1 LDLTTAKILRLNATL
16 FPVSEVEWKKYNEFG
31 LQPLLTESKGP
42 EILNVAGDCSALLV
56 VSESLDA
63 EVLNGLHHCKVISR
77 LGTGTDKIDVAQ
89 ATKLGILVTNI
100 PDFCVEEQA
109 DHTMSL
115 LLGLVRK
122 IPKMQMAMA
131 CGKWRES
138 RLLSSTNPRL
148 QDRVLGLIGFGG
160 SAKAVARRAQGF
172 GLRVIAC
179 RRQNG
184 FSFPDAQLLGVE
196 ILSLDE
202 VLQQSDFLSLHLPL
216 NHETA
221 QLLNRNRLEQ
231 MKQGSLLI
239 NTSRGGL
246 VDELALVDLLREGHL
261 VGAGL
266 DTFSGI
272 NVHSSEEAPPEHPLL
287 ELENVILTP
296 HVAAYSEEAM
306 RDVAVGGVEN
316 VVSVLKGKL
325 PPLERIVNPSV
336 LDRNPR
342 LYH

>member
-1 LDLTTAKILRLNATL
+1 LDISTARIIRLNATL
-16 FPVSEVEWKKYNEFG
+16 FPVSDVEWEKYHQFG
-31 LQPLLTESKGP
+31 LKPLLTESKGLD
-42 EILNVAGDCSALLV
+42 ILKAAGDCSALLV

-63 EVLNGLHHCKVISR
+63 EVLRGLQDCKVISR
-77 LGTGTDKIDVAQ
+77 LGTGTDKIDVAT
-89 ATKLGILVTNI
+89 ATELGILVTNI

-109 DHTMSL
+109 DHTMAM

-122 IPKMQMAMA
+122 IPKMQVAMA
-131 CGKWRES
+131 CGHWRES
-138 RLLSSTNPRL
+138 RMLSSTNPRL

-160 SAKAVARRAQGF
+160 SAKAVTRRAQSF

-179 RRQNG
+179 RRQAG
-184 FSFPDAQLLGVE
+184 SSFPDSKALGVE

-216 NHETA
+216 NPETNL
-221 QLLNRNRLEQ
+221 LLNRNKLEQ
-231 MKQGSLLI
+231 MKRGSLLI

-246 VDELALVDLLREGHL
+246 VDELALVEMLRDGHL
-261 VGAGL
+261 AGAGL

-272 NVHSSEEAPPEHPLL
+272 NVHAPEEGPPEHPLL
-287 ELENVILTP
+287 ALENVILTP

-316 VVSVLKGKL
+316 VVSVLQGKL
-325 PPLERIVNPSV
+325 PPSAHIVNPSV
-336 LDRNPR
+336 IGRNPR